1 MLVQMPG
8 TSVSLTSLI
17 ATTLHGPEMA
27 LGQRPGNSMAANTLL
42 YTCLTLHNVV
52 EWITDRLVCSVELY
66 LQYSLIG
73 LIHAVGQQSGMSCG
87 ALMQHLVFHAPT
99 LQV

>member
-1 MLVQMPG
+1 
-8 TSVSLTSLI
+8 
-17 ATTLHGPEMA
+17 
-27 LGQRPGNSMAANTLL
+27 MAANTL

-66 LQYSLIG
+66 LEYSLIG
-73 LIHAVGQQSGMSCG
+73 YIHAVGQQSGMSCG
-87 ALMQHLVFHAPT
+87 ALMQYLVFHLPT